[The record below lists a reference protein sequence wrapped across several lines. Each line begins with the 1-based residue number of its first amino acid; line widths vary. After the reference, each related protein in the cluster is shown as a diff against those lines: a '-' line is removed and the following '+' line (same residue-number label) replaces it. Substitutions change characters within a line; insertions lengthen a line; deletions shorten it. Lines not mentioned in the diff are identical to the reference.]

1 MLQRSNTRRTG
12 RSRFSGRG
20 FLFVVVIF
28 GSIGLIAA
36 GQGGAFAPVESL
48 LAAPLNAL
56 SGVFNRIALNLSGG
70 VTDLTEIQTLQQR
83 NAELEEALARF
94 QAELVELREIESD
107 YRRLADLLDY
117 RSAAQTQETL
127 TADVIGFD
135 PNNVLRTII
144 VNRGSRDGVATG
156 MPVVTQ
162 QGLVGRVIAVQSN
175 AAQVLLV
182 NDVSSSV
189 SARLQTTRAQ
199 GTVRGQESANL
210 LMTFIPLES
219 QIQVGDLV
227 ITSGLGGN
235 FPPDITVGQVSSI
248 SRTADLFQE
257 AQVRSLIDFST
268 LEVVLIITSFQPVDT
283 SAFDSTP

>member
-1 MLQRSNTRRTG
+1 MLQRTSLQRGLRG
-12 RSRFSGRG
+12 HFAGRG
-20 FLFVVVIF
+20 FWFVIVLF
-28 GSIGLIAA
+28 GSIGLIAL
-36 GQGGAFAPVESL
+36 GQGGAFAPVEGL

-56 SGVFNRIALNLSGG
+56 SGVFNRVALNLSGG
-70 VTDLTEIQTLQQR
+70 VTDLAEIQDLQQR

-117 RSAAQTQETL
+117 RNNVRNQETL
-127 TADVIGFD
+127 TADVIGYD
-135 PNNVLRTII
+135 PNSILRTII
-144 VNRGSRDGVATG
+144 INRGSRDGVAAG

-162 QGLVGRVIAVQSN
+162 QGLVGRVISVQSN

-210 LMTFIPLES
+210 LMTFIPLEA
-219 QIQVGDLV
+219 QLQVGDLV

-235 FPPDITVGQVSSI
+235 FPPDITIGQVSSI

-257 AQVRSLIDFST
+257 AQVRSLIDFDT
-268 LEVVLIITSFQPVDT
+268 LELVLVVTSFQPVDV
-283 SAFDSTP
+283 SDFALNH